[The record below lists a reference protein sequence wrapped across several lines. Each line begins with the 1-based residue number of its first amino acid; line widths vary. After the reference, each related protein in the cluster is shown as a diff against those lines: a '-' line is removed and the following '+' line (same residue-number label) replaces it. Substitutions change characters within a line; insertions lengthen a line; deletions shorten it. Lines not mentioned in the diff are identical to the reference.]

1 MILTYLLCIFPSCFA
16 ELVSAV
22 SCVFFSQEV
31 KGGGVGGDE
40 SPLKKRPLSMGALD
54 DKKEGEMDSNV
65 TSPS

>member
-1 MILTYLLCIFPSCFA
+1 M
-16 ELVSAV
+16 SAV